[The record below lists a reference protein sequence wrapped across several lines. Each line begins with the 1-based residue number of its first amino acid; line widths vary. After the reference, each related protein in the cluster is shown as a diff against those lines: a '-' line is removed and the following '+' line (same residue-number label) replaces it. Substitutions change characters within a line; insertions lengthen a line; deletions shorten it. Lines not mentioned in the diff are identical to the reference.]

1 MLFGK
6 LRIAWCQYA
15 YADNDAA
22 IIMGWVQGYPK
33 SSASSVRPVPLLPR
47 VRHLRLSPVIA
58 ALPVAYLPMDGR
70 GGRARVILHKKVDR
84 LVGLF
89 DRPIL
94 ARRYFPRLN
103 GSVMDN
109 ILITNGWIGCGE
121 LKFPETHGEERN
133 LLGPIKMGRGYRL
146 TLSFRSPTT
155 RVWRKWPSSS
165 LPD

>member
-1 MLFGK
+1 
-6 LRIAWCQYA
+6 
-15 YADNDAA
+15 
-22 IIMGWVQGYPK
+22 
-33 SSASSVRPVPLLPR
+33 
-47 VRHLRLSPVIA
+47 
-58 ALPVAYLPMDGR
+58 
-70 GGRARVILHKKVDR
+70 VILHKKVDR

-121 LKFPETHGEERN
+121 LKFPETHGEELN